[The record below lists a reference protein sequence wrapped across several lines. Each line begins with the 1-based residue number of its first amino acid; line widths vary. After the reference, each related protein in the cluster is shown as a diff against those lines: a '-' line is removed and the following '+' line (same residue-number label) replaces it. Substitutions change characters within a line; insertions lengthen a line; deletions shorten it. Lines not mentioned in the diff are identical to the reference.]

1 MNHHLLENTFRKSI
15 TKQASLGH
23 KSPKDESKHLLEK
36 DESKETPKEEG
47 TLKHLLEKDE
57 SKQASLGHKSPSK
70 RDKKR
75 YKRNIKKQRRAY
87 FRDAVENKTYYDTEF
102 LDTIHKWYFNI

>member
-1 MNHHLLENTFRKSI
+1 MNHINI
-15 TKQASLGH
+15 TNYVNVVSAIEQ
-23 KSPKDESKHLLEK
+23 DR
-36 DESKETPKEEG
+36 KEEG
-47 TLKHLLEKDE
+47 TLKFPPKN
-57 SKQASLGHKSPSK
+57 SK

-102 LDTIHKWYFNI
+102 LDTIHKWYFK